1 MTKRRHRKPTPAGL
15 VKLPPPSERGWMG
28 AQLSRVLD
36 FATALRSEDEEI
48 RRDIGK
54 MRAHSR
60 DLGRN
65 NPLLSRY
72 FNLVPINIV
81 GTGIKLQ
88 CDIRSSDGKPEET
101 KNKAVEAFW
110 GAWCNRCTVDGR
122 PLRELLSLAEYLEA
136 RDGEFL
142 ARFVVG
148 PDFVHGLA
156 LEVIDPD
163 RLDHTFNDA
172 SKNIV
177 MGVELDDWGRKVAY
191 HLLTQHPSE
200 TGGRQK
206 RERVLAAEIIHTY
219 RRSAARQ
226 TRGVP
231 DAAPVMYPLNLLGK
245 TIEAEVASAAHEA
258 GRVGFLQSKLGDIG
272 AGQEVPTA
280 PALIEAGPLSYI
292 GLPAGVEPNLPD
304 LKHPN
309 PAMASFLTSLVRW
322 IASGLNVSYAS
333 LSGDGSDAN
342 YGSQR
347 GLLTLER
354 DQWTVRQ
361 MACIEGKC
369 SPIFWRWWQQ
379 LELLGLAPI
388 KEDPRPTW
396 EPRGWDWI
404 DPKND
409 IEATVLAIDKKLTTR
424 TRELAKKGLN
434 FREVVRESREEEA
447 EILGGSPE
455 PTSTV
460 LPVEG
465 QAAPVQ
471 DTALNGAQVTSLLD
485 IINAVAEG
493 RLPKGTAKPLIL
505 AAFPG
510 INDSQVDAMLSP
522 IQEGKA
528 KPAEAEKPKESS
540 NG

>member
-1 MTKRRHRKPTPAGL
+1 MTKRRNRKHAHPTPPQA
-15 VKLPPPSERGWMG
+15 PRSERGWMG

-65 NPLLSRY
+65 NPLLARY

-88 CDIRSSDGKPEET
+88 CDIRSGDGKPEDG

-110 GAWCNRCTVDGR
+110 ATWTNRCTVDGR
-122 PLRELLSLAEYLEA
+122 TLRELLSLAEYLEA

-163 RLDHTFNDA
+163 RLDHNYNDA

-177 MGVELDDWGRKVAY
+177 MGVELDTWGRKVAY
-191 HLLTQHPSE
+191 HLWVQHPSE
-200 TGGRQK
+200 SGGRQK
-206 RERVLAAEIIHTY
+206 RERVPASEIIHTY
-219 RRSAARQ
+219 RKSSARQ

-258 GRVGFLQSKLGDIG
+258 GRVGFLQSKLGDL
-272 AGQEVPTA
+272 APGQDPAIPPT
-280 PALIEAGPLSYI
+280 LIEAGPLSYI

-322 IASGLNVSYAS
+322 IASGLNVSYVS

-361 MACIEGKC
+361 LACIEGKC
-369 SPIFWRWWQQ
+369 SPIFWRWWEQ
-379 LELLGLAPI
+379 LVFLGLAPI
-388 KEDPRPTW
+388 KEDPKPTW

-409 IEATVLAIDKKLTTR
+409 IEATALAIKEKLTTR

-447 EILGGSPE
+447 EILGGTPE
-455 PTSTV
+455 TAPATV
-460 LPVEG
+460 PVDG
-465 QAAPVQ
+465 QAAAVQ

-510 INDSQVDAMLSP
+510 INESQVEGMLGP
-522 IQEGKA
+522 IEEGKA
-528 KPAEAEKPKESS
+528 KPAEVAKPKETPDE
-540 NG
+540 